1 MSQRGSIGA
10 LVTSMLF
17 VVGCSAAPSTAP
29 ASGPAASQPAGG
41 TSAPV
46 ASAPVSGGTLVVALP
61 GDIVRTD
68 PILASETNSTYVLQN
83 VLEGLMGFAP
93 GTMSDPIPVLAA
105 EQPTITPDGL
115 SYTFPLRQGV
125 KFHDG
130 TDFNAEAVKYN
141 FDRWTSIPTDLQ
153 PIAQY
158 AGIIF
163 GFGDDSLI
171 QAVDAVDA
179 STVKITLRRPNSSF
193 LTYLT
198 LPYFE
203 ISSPTALK
211 AGKADN
217 SVVDPAQIPYAQGVQ
232 PAAIGTGP
240 FTFKEWVK
248 NDHVTIERNADYWD
262 APNAAKLDEI
272 VFKPVPDSTAV
283 INGLQAGDIDLAE
296 IVSPVDVPTIQGNA
310 DLQLLDR
317 ENSCNTVQVSIN
329 QTHAPMDQLAVRQ
342 AIGYAVNKQAYIDA
356 FYGGLGTPADNFMPL
371 TIQYA
376 KPLGLPTYD
385 PDKAKSLLTGF
396 TAEQL
401 TLDFWWPSEVS
412 RPYMPDP
419 KGLFE
424 AVSRDLTAVGFTVT
438 PHTDVWSPNYLDN
451 AYKGQYQNWLLG
463 ITCQWAGPDNFLKVN
478 YFGYVDGQPP
488 TNYAYRNDELNQ
500 TMNDALAAPDA
511 ATAEELWGKAQD
523 MLAADLPIVPLVNSR
538 PAAAA
543 RSNVQGFVGSGNL
556 RELLNSVSLQ

>member
-1 MSQRGSIGA
+1 MSGSRRLGA
-10 LVTSMLF
+10 LFASMLLAAA
-17 VVGCSAAPSTAP
+17 CSPATMTAP
-29 ASGPAASQPAGG
+29 TATGGSLPPAASAATP
-41 TSAPV
+41 TS
-46 ASAPVSGGTLVVALP
+46 SAVSGGTLVVALP

-68 PILASETNSTYVLQN
+68 PILASETNSSYVLQN

-93 GTMSDPIPVLAA
+93 GTMSDPIPVLAS
-105 EQPTITPDGL
+105 EQPTISADGL
-115 SYTFPLRQGV
+115 VYTFRLRQGI

-163 GFGDDSLI
+163 GFGDASLLR
-171 QAVDAVDA
+171 AVEAVDA
-179 STVKITLRRPNSSF
+179 STVKITLRHPNSSF

-217 SVVDPAQIPYAQGVQ
+217 SVSDPAQIPYAQGVQ
-232 PAAIGTGP
+232 PAAVGTGP

-248 NDHVTIERNADYWD
+248 NDHVTIVRNASYWD
-262 APNAAKLDEI
+262 APNAAKLDQI

-283 INGLQAGDIDLAE
+283 VNGLAAGDIDLAE
-296 IVSPVDVPTIQGNA
+296 IVSPVDIPTIQSNP

-317 ENSCNTVQVSIN
+317 ANSCNTVQVSIN
-329 QTHAPMDQLAVRQ
+329 QTHPPMEQLAVRQ
-342 AIGYAVNKQAYIDA
+342 AIASAVNKQAYIDA

-371 TIQYA
+371 TIQSA

-385 PDKAKSLLTGF
+385 PEKAKSLISSLSP
-396 TAEQL
+396 EQR
-401 TLDFWWPSEVS
+401 TLDFYYPSNVS

-424 AVSRDLTAVGFTVT
+424 AISKDLTAVGFTIE
-438 PHTDVWSPNYLDN
+438 PHTDVWSPTYLDS
-451 AYKGQYQNWLLG
+451 AFKGQYQIWLLG
-463 ITCQWAGPDNFLKVN
+463 VTCQWAGPDNFLKVN
-478 YFGYVDGQPP
+478 YFGYIDGQPP
-488 TNYAYRNDELNQ
+488 TNYAYRNDKLNQ

-511 ATAEELWGKAQD
+511 AAADQLWSQAQD
-523 MLAADLPIVPLVNSR
+523 LLAADLPIVPLVNSR

-543 RSNVQGFVGSGNL
+543 RSNVHGFAGTGNL
-556 RELLNSVSLQ
+556 HELLNSVWIQ

>member
-1 MSQRGSIGA
+1 MSRSGSLGPLFTIV
-10 LVTSMLF
+10 LVAAA
-17 VVGCSAAPSTAP
+17 CAPAPSTAP
-29 ASGPAASQPAGG
+29 STGPGSSQPAATGAPA
-41 TSAPV
+41 TSDA
-46 ASAPVSGGTLVVALP
+46 VSGGTLVVALP

-68 PILASETNSTYVLQN
+68 PILASETNSSYVLQN

-93 GTMSDPIPVLAA
+93 GTTSDPIPVLASA
-105 EQPTITPDGL
+105 APTVSPDGL
-115 SYTFPLRQGV
+115 TYTFPLREGI

-163 GFGDDSLI
+163 GFGEDSLI
-171 QAVDAVDA
+171 QSVEAVDAA
-179 STVKITLRRPNSSF
+179 TVEITLRRPNSSF

-217 SVVDPAQIPYAQGVQ
+217 SVTDPALIPYAQGVK
-232 PAAIGTGP
+232 PAAVGTGP
-240 FTFKEWVK
+240 FVFEEWAK
-248 NDHVTIERNADYWD
+248 NDHVTIVRNDSYWD

-272 VFKPVPDSTAV
+272 VFRPVPDSTAV

-296 IVSPVDVPTIQGNA
+296 IVSPVDIPTVEGDSN
-310 DLQLLDR
+310 LQLLDR
-317 ENSCNTVQVSIN
+317 ANSCNTVQVSIN
-329 QTHAPMDQLAVRQ
+329 QTHPPMDQLAVRQ

-385 PDKAKSLLTGF
+385 PENAKSLLTGLS
-396 TAEQL
+396 AEEL
-401 TLDFWWPSEVS
+401 TLDFWWPSDVS

-424 AVSRDLTAVGFTVT
+424 AVSSDLTAVGFTVT

-488 TNYAYRNDELNQ
+488 TNYAYRNDALNQ
-500 TMNDALAAPDA
+500 TMDDALAAPDA
-511 ATAEELWGKAQD
+511 ATAERLWGEAQD

-543 RSNVQGFVGSGNL
+543 RTNVHGFVGSGNL
-556 RELLNSVSLQ
+556 SELLNSVWLD